1 MDNSTLPSAKVSGQ
15 EVRFSSVD
23 GEVVGVD
30 RQTDTQFQTTS
41 GSVVAFG
48 TVVNVTAPTVTA
60 YSQASKLVWI
70 RRDDGT
76 EMSVVAPDSFEGR
89 AGHRVTVLLASGGQ
103 HGTDV
108 HQWCAVVNHTTR
120 LWNQVDQLLPVRIYG
135 WWTAFWNVFITTAGS
150 AGFTFGVVVLWAALF
165 SAAVGSSSQVSMPM
179 FMACGVVAFF
189 VVMGSVSAGVDQVKR
204 AKADYTRAVKRVVE
218 TICSQ
223 RVRKRLWSKQRH
235 ASFSPPHISS

>member
-1 MDNSTLPSAKVSGQ
+1 MDNSTLPAAKVSGQ
-15 EVRFSSVD
+15 EVRFFSVD

-70 RRDDGT
+70 RKDDGT
-76 EMSVVAPDSFEGR
+76 EMSVVAPDSFGGR

-103 HGTDV
+103 HGADV
-108 HQWCAVVNHTTR
+108 HQWCAIVNHTTR
-120 LWNQVDQLLPVRIYG
+120 LWSQVDQLPPVRIHG
-135 WWTAFWNVFITTAGS
+135 WWTAFWDGFISTAGS
-150 AGFTFGVVVLWAALF
+150 AGFTFGIVVLWAALF
-165 SAAVGSSSQVSMPM
+165 SAGVGLSSQVSMPM

-189 VVMGSVSAGVDQVKR
+189 VVMGSVSSGVDQVKR
-204 AKADYTRAVKRVVE
+204 AKADYARAVKRAVE
-218 TICSQ
+218 AVSERMGQ
-223 RVRKRLWSKQRH
+223 ER
-235 ASFSPPHISS
+235 ASAGAANT